1 MTEEQKPPAE
11 QAIRGFEWK
20 DFWAVYIVMVGA
32 IEKGDWE
39 TIGKCL
45 FLQQALLAHLA
56 PQAWSEPNSLSRAV
70 FEAHADQT
78 LRCLEALLDDQQ
90 DRMDIRQ
97 NEQANQE
104 FPAEAQ

>member
-1 MTEEQKPPAE
+1 MTEQQKPPAK

-20 DFWAVYIVMVGA
+20 DFWAVYTVMAGGA
-32 IEKGDWE
+32 QEGGGE
-39 TIGKCL
+39 TIRGCL

-56 PQAWSEPNSLSRAV
+56 PQAWSEPNSLSRAA